1 MKRPRLLLV
10 GLFLLMPSLVAAQ
23 TIDKSKLEQVFGRPG
38 SQIGEIYKFGFP
50 RTDLHVKVQG
60 VAVRPGLAL
69 GAWAAFVGSE
79 QSATVM
85 GDLVLLSGEV
95 NPVMEKLRASG
106 FEITALHNHLIGEAP
121 RVMYMHYMGQGQA
134 EELARSLRAALALT
148 KTPLSQ
154 PATGAKPSSQPAF
167 VKTVEAILNRGG
179 NFGGGVLGFG
189 IPREQPV
196 KSNGMTVPPAMGVAE
211 GINFQEAGPGQVATA
226 GDFVL
231 TADEVNPVISA
242 LLDHHIIVTALHNH
256 MLEEQP
262 RLFFMHFWGVG
273 PTEEVAAGIKAALEK
288 VGVKP

>member
-1 MKRPRLLLV
+1 MKLPRPLSVALV
-10 GLFLLMPSLVAAQ
+10 LLMPSLVLGQ
-23 TIDKSKLEQVFGRPG
+23 GINGTKLEQVLGRPG
-38 SQIGEIYKFGFP
+38 NRIGEIYKFGFP
-50 RTDLHVKVQG
+50 RSDLHVEVHG
-60 VAVRPGLAL
+60 VAVKPGLAL
-69 GAWAAFVGSE
+69 GSWAAFAGSE
-79 QSATVM
+79 QKATVM
-85 GDLVLLSGEV
+85 GDLVLLPGEV
-95 NPVMEKLRASG
+95 NPVMAKLRASG
-106 FEITALHNHLIGEAP
+106 FQITALHNHLIGEAP

-134 EELARSLRAALALT
+134 QDLARSLRAALALS

-154 PATGAKPSSQPAF
+154 SATGAKPSSPPAF

-189 IPREQPV
+189 IPRQQPV

-288 VGVKP
+288 IGVKP